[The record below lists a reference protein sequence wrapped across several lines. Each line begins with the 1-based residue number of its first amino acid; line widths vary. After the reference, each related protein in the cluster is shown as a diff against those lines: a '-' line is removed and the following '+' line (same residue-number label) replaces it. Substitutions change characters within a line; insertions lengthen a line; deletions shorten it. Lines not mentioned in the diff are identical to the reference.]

1 MAERSRV
8 PSLPSMSDM
17 DAMEAAGRTLPRV
30 DETGRQIGVVP
41 PAERKYRAKYE
52 AVDLATATQRMLDRK
67 KGKMAVIEGGIDDPK
82 VAQVPRNR
90 DMLEIAQPADDP
102 EQVPAGLGMIV
113 QQMVERQLN
122 QQIAS
127 RLPATHAE
135 PAPRPDLSE
144 PVVDGFGNLV
154 TKRQER
160 VPLHDD
166 RGRLVTTRIR
176 DIPAEQ
182 PEEPRAYGKPMLA
195 MTSDYLNQ
203 RHRVSFTVAG
213 GTYSV
218 PVIDVVASLVG
229 LVILLPVDPSSATFT
244 PSLGSEVTVAFKE
257 RSWDCFFPGVAA
269 IIEPMK
275 VQILTFVFRDDKQGG
290 V

>member
-1 MAERSRV
+1 MAGASRI

-30 DETGRQIGVVP
+30 DETGRVIGVVP
-41 PAERKYRAKYE
+41 PASRKYTARYE

-67 KGKMAVIEGGIDDPK
+67 KGKMAVIKGGIDDPK
-82 VAQVPRNR
+82 LAQLPRDR
-90 DMLEIAQPADDP
+90 DMLEAVQPADSPDH
-102 EQVPAGLGMIV
+102 VLADLGMIV

-122 QQIAS
+122 QQIAA
-127 RLPATHAE
+127 RLPAAQAV
-135 PAPRPDLSE
+135 PSRRPDLSE
-144 PVVDGFGNLV
+144 PVVDGFGNLMSP
-154 TKRQER
+154 RQER
-160 VPLHDD
+160 VPLHDSN
-166 RGRLVTTRIR
+166 GKAATTLIR
-176 DIPAEQ
+176 DVPEAQ
-182 PEEPRAYGKPMLA
+182 PEEQRAYGKPMMT

-218 PVIDVVASLVG
+218 PVIDVVTSLVG

-244 PSLGSEVTVAFKE
+244 PSLGSEVTVEFKGQ
-257 RSWDCFFPGVAA
+257 SWDCFFPGVAA